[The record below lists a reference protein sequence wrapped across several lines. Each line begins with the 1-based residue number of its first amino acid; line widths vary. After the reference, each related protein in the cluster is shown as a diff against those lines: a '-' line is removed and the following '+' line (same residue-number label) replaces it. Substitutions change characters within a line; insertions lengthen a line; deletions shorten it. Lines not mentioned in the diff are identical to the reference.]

1 MSVPV
6 IFAVDEDEGALRAV
20 ERELVDR
27 YSRGYRVIC
36 VSSQDEAMA
45 HLKTLADAGEDVAL
59 VLAAHHLG
67 QALGDELLGKVRDLH
82 AHAQRGLL
90 IEWGSWGDG
99 QTAGE
104 IFEAMA
110 RRQIE
115 YYVIRPSRSPDELFH
130 QSVSTSLS

>member
-1 MSVPV
+1 LRLEHRDGNFLAVSLPV
-6 IFAVDEDEGALRAV
+6 LLAVDEDASALGAV

-27 YSRGYRVIC
+27 YSRSYRVVC
-36 VSSQDEAMA
+36 VSSAEEAMA
-45 HLKTLADAGEDVAL
+45 ELEALAAAGEDVAL
-59 VLAAHHLG
+59 VLAAQQFG
-67 QALGDELLGKVRDLH
+67 QMSGSELLGKVRTLH

-99 QTAGE
+99 QTAEE

-115 YYVIRPSRSPDELFH
+115 YYVIR
-130 QSVSTSLS
+130 LS